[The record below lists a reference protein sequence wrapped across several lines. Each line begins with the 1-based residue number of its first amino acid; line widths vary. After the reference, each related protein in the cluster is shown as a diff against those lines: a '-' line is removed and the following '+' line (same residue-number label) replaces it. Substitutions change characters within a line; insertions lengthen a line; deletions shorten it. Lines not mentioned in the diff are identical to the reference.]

1 MTPEEEAIDMG
12 YGKVYRLTDG
22 EKSYIGS
29 TFKPLCIR
37 LIEHRSLCKTV
48 NSTAYKYFRQIFES
62 DPSAVVIEE
71 LHREEFKDEVA
82 DMTPDQKE
90 NFHKLRI
97 LEQKFIELEDK
108 GKLLNKNNA
117 VKKPYTPTG
126 RPRGRPRL
134 DKSPE
139 DRLTYNKTY
148 YQKNKEIMQARN
160 KAYYEKLKNSF
171 INIAN

>member
-1 MTPEEEAIDMG
+1 MSLEEQTEDMRF
-12 YGKVYRLTDG
+12 GKVYRLTDG
-22 EKSYIGS
+22 VKSYIGS

-48 NSTAYKYFRQIFES
+48 NSTAYKYFRPVFES

-90 NFHKLRI
+90 NYHKLRI
-97 LEQKFIELEDK
+97 LEQQYIEAEDK
-108 GKLLNKNNA
+108 DKLLNKNNA
-117 VKKPYTPTG
+117 VKKAYVPTG
-126 RPRGRPRL
+126 KPRGRPRL